1 MFASTPKRKAT
12 ASAGLV
18 VRIHK
23 ILVTFATDDLNQIGL
38 NLNLKWVRLKCNKL
52 ATTPVKAQWLAKVKR
67 LALTKLEV
75 CVGKVTIQ

>member
-23 ILVTFATDDLNQIGL
+23 ILVTLATNNFNQIGL
-38 NLNLKWVRLKCNKL
+38 NLNLERISLECNKL
-52 ATTPVKAQWLAKVKR
+52 ATTPINAKWLAKVKG
-67 LALTKLEV
+67 LALTKFEV